1 MEREKRLCN
10 ERATIPSITKMFAA
24 LFIPYFI
31 YFNCMRIKMKNT
43 YVIRLKL
50 IILIGWKPRK
60 SLIIKVKIFLYF
72 KISPTRLKVK
82 YTNKKKGNNNFAYG
96 VLGIKIG

>member
-60 SLIIKVKIFLYF
+60 SLIINIQTKRREIT
-72 KISPTRLKVK
+72 ISHMEFWVSK
-82 YTNKKKGNNNFAYG
+82 
-96 VLGIKIG
+96 